1 MNLKACQKQKKKSL
15 FVIVEL
21 YNLFALFE
29 ISIILQILLKS
40 NFMYEKIGF
49 SRDKIINTKKNLA

>member
-1 MNLKACQKQKKKSL
+1 MSL